1 MFVWVFHRITGLLMI
16 LLLGI
21 KMFTSFFLMT
31 KTEKPDWA
39 LALHV
44 NPLID
49 VLLII
54 TVVFHACYGLRTIL
68 YDLGIKKEKLLFWL
82 FTGIAFIVSIFLIVL
97 YFTRN
102 Y

>member
-1 MFVWVFHRITGLLMI
+1 MI
-16 LLLGI
+16 VLLGI
-21 KMFTSFFLMT
+21 KFYTSFFLMT
-31 KTEKPDWA
+31 KDKKPDWA

-44 NPLID
+44 NSLTDI
-49 VLLII
+49 LLII

-68 YDLGIKKEKLLFWL
+68 YDLGVKKEKLLFWF
-82 FTGIAFIVSIFLIVL
+82 FTVFATIVSAFLIVL